1 MKFRED
7 GWRFYQTPELTL
19 CLAQIDAAGV
29 TDRKI
34 RYFSVFRPCNLSLSR
49 PLAMV
54 YSSDA
59 LKNRLE
65 PEAGT
70 PIFQDALEWPVADE
84 KPIFPSAL
92 PRVDAKRTAVAT
104 RFE

>member
-1 MKFRED
+1 MP
-7 GWRFYQTPELTL
+7 Q
-19 CLAQIDAAGV
+19 GV

-65 PEAGT
+65 SEAGA
-70 PIFQDALEWPVADE
+70 PIFQDALNWPV
-84 KPIFPSAL
+84 KGNHPIFPSAL
-92 PRVDAKRTAVAT
+92 PRVDAKRTVT
-104 RFE
+104 CRWFD

>member
-1 MKFRED
+1 MP
-7 GWRFYQTPELTL
+7 QS
-19 CLAQIDAAGV
+19 V

-34 RYFSVFRPCNLSLSR
+34 RYFSVFRSCNLSLSR

-65 PEAGT
+65 SDAGT
-70 PIFQDALEWPVADE
+70 PIFQDVLNWPATDE
-84 KPIFPSAL
+84 NPIFPSAL

-104 RFE
+104 RFDY

>member
-1 MKFRED
+1 MP
-7 GWRFYQTPELTL
+7 QS
-19 CLAQIDAAGV
+19 V

-65 PEAGT
+65 SEAGT
-70 PIFQDALEWPVADE
+70 PIFQDALNWPALGE
-84 KPIFPSAL
+84 NPIFPSAL
-92 PRVDAKRTAVAT
+92 PRVDAKRTVVPI

>member
-1 MKFRED
+1 M
-7 GWRFYQTPELTL
+7 PP
-19 CLAQIDAAGV
+19 GV

-70 PIFQDALEWPVADE
+70 PIFQDVLEWPVAGE
-84 KPIFPSAL
+84 KPIFRQLCQGLTQKEPRL
-92 PRVDAKRTAVAT
+92 PLGSTTA
-104 RFE
+104 